1 MDTPPPDA
9 AVTVVVPT
17 HDRRDFLPD
26 LVDGLR
32 AQEHVAFRC
41 VIVDDG
47 SSDGTVERLHEL
59 TGDDDR
65 FEIVAATNGG
75 PAAARNRGCEHV
87 REGWI
92 AFVDDDCVP
101 TPTWLSGLLAVAH
114 ETGSTVVQGR
124 TAPDPTVPASEQPW
138 LTRSQNIGRWSGR
151 FQTCN
156 LLVDAGQFHAV
167 GGFDERFPP
176 TGFGEDVD
184 LGLRLVAAGAG
195 TAFSDEA
202 LVYHRV
208 LPMSLGEFFRRRW
221 RWGQVVRLVRIN
233 PTARQIFPHPY
244 VAHRS
249 HLVLWAA
256 LPFAL
261 FAARRR
267 NWALPA
273 AALGL
278 TTVARA
284 RQTSSRG
291 RSFPVRLLWA
301 PVDLAGIATA
311 AVAFVVGSIRERRL
325 LL

>member
-1 MDTPPPDA
+1 MRTPPSDA
-9 AVTVVVPT
+9 VVTVVVPT

-32 AQEHVAFRC
+32 AQEHSSFRC
-41 VIVDDG
+41 VVVDDG

-59 TGDDDR
+59 TGDDER

-75 PAAARNRGCEHV
+75 PAAARNRGCEGV
-87 REGWI
+87 RDGWI

-101 TPTWLSGLLAVAH
+101 TATWLSGLLAAAD

-124 TAPDPTVPASEQPW
+124 TAPDPTVPPSEQPW

-156 LLVDAGQFHAV
+156 LLVDAGEFHAV

-184 LGLRLVAAGAG
+184 LGLRLVDAGAV
-195 TAFSDEA
+195 TAFSEEA

-208 LPMSLGEFFRRRW
+208 LPMGVVEFFRRRW

-233 PTARQIFPHPY
+233 PAARQIFPHPY

-249 HLVLWAA
+249 HLALWTG
-256 LPFAL
+256 LPL
-261 FAARRR
+261 VHVAARGRR
-267 NWALPA
+267 SPLVIAVVVVL
-273 AALGL
+273 
-278 TTVARA
+278 VARA
-284 RQTSSRG
+284 RQTSTRE
-291 RSFPVRLLWA
+291 RSFPIRLAWA
-301 PVDLAGIATA
+301 PVDLAGHVVS
-311 AVAFVVGSIRERRL
+311 AVAFVVGSIRHRRL